1 MLEEAARQPRFLQPH
16 TRVGRGAWGEGREL
30 RSLTLHPRIYPGVL
44 MEADKAIVV
53 RNLTKVFGTFKAVD
67 AVSFEVQRGEIF
79 GFLGPNG
86 AGKST
91 TIRML
96 NGLLLPTSGEGT
108 VAGYDI
114 IREQEQIRQHLGY
127 MSQRFSLYSDLTV
140 AENLTFFG
148 GVYGLAPEK
157 VKVRSQEVLS
167 LVGLLDRQ
175 QELTG
180 LLPLGL
186 KQRLA
191 LASAILHE
199 PPILF
204 LDEATSGVDP
214 ISRRTFW
221 DMIYHMAEQGVTILV
236 TTHYM
241 DEAEFCDRLVLIS
254 QGRLIA
260 QGTPRQLKEAVP
272 EQIIAVYPDR
282 LDEALEVIKKLP
294 DIAEAAVFGTGLHVA
309 TLKAEQTEA
318 AVREALTAQH
328 ITIQSMARVPP
339 SLEDAFISLTTRAG
353 R

>member
-1 MLEEAARQPRFLQPH
+1 M
-16 TRVGRGAWGEGREL
+16 
-30 RSLTLHPRIYPGVL
+30 PG
-44 MEADKAIVV
+44 DQTIVV
-53 RNLTKVFGTFKAVD
+53 RNLTKDFGKFRAVD
-67 AVSFEVQRGEIF
+67 SVSFSVKRGEIF

-108 VAGYDI
+108 VGGFDI
-114 IREQEQIRQHLGY
+114 IREQDQIRQHLGY
-127 MSQRFSLYSDLTV
+127 MSQRFSLYEDLT
-140 AENLTFFG
+140 ATENLSFFG
-148 GVYGLAPEK
+148 GVYGLSGARLK
-157 VKVRSQEVLS
+157 ARIQEVLD
-167 LVGLLDRQ
+167 LVGLGDRQ
-175 QELTG
+175 QELTR

-199 PPILF
+199 PPMLF

-221 DMIYHMAEQGVTILV
+221 DLIYGMAARGVTILV

-260 QGTPRQLKEAVP
+260 QGAPRELKEQVP
-272 EQIIAVYPDR
+272 EQIIEVFPDR
-282 LDEALEVIKKLP
+282 VDEALALIKQIP
-294 DIAEAAVFGTGLHVA
+294 QVAEAAVFGEGLHVA
-309 TLKAEQTEA
+309 TTRPEEVEA
-318 AVREALTAQH
+318 AMQAALHAHTITVRRWG
-328 ITIQSMARVPP
+328 RVAP
-339 SLEDAFISLTTRAG
+339 SLEDAFISLVDRAG
-353 R
+353 RT